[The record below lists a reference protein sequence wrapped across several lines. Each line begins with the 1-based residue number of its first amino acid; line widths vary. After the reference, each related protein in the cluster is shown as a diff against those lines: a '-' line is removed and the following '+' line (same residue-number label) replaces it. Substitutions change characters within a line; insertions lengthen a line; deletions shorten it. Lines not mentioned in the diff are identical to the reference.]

1 MAVVCP
7 RVVARA
13 CPAALALLL
22 ASACLP
28 RAGHGEPRT
37 QEFTTG
43 TARFRIIYFPED
55 ARSAAQVRGALER
68 AVPRIARWGGLRHP
82 VTVTIHPSH
91 DALEA
96 AVHRQGYEWLRAWA
110 RFQTIDLQSPR
121 TWSFFGPSERKLDEL
136 VTHELTHCAMYQLA
150 GDELTWM
157 YKEIPRWFSEG
168 VASVTAGQG
177 YRYGGIEEL
186 FEFYQEKLPGSGD
199 GVPSRVRAAAAVTPQ
214 PGDPI
219 VDPDPIYQDQS
230 HVVYGAAHH
239 AAQFLVARYGE
250 ARVLDVI
257 RLMGTGLRFPA
268 AFRQA
273 IGITDVEFASDFRRY
288 VVWEG
293 WRRR

>member
-1 MAVVCP
+1 VVARP

-13 CPAALALLL
+13 SSAALALLL

-28 RAGHGEPRT
+28 RTGGSGEPRS
-37 QEFTTG
+37 QELTAG
-43 TARFRIIYFPED
+43 TARFRIVYFPED
-55 ARSAAQVRGALER
+55 AASAAQVRRALER
-68 AVPRIARWGGLRHP
+68 AVPRIARWGGLRYP
-82 VTVTIHPSH
+82 VTVTIHPNH
-91 DALEA
+91 DALEG

-121 TWSFFGPSERKLDEL
+121 TWGFFGPSERKLDEL
-136 VTHELTHCAMYQLA
+136 VTHELTHCTMYQLA

-177 YRYGGIEEL
+177 YRYGGVEEL
-186 FEFYQEKLPGSGD
+186 FDFYQEKLPGSGD

-268 AFRQA
+268 AFREA
-273 IGITDVEFASDFRRY
+273 IGISDAEFAADFRRY
-288 VVWEG
+288 VVWQG
-293 WRRR
+293 WRKD